1 MVRLTGLFMRG
12 SSYYTQVVL
21 PHDHPLRLQY
31 KNGQFVASLGKCS
44 SLEAQIKG
52 TIKRA
57 QIYL

>member
-1 MVRLTGLFMRG
+1 MRG